1 MRYQVPQFLDIEDK
15 IVGPLTFKQIIYV
28 AGGIGIVIIS
38 FILIKPWWIAI
49 LIAGPGVALFV
60 ALAFVRVNNKPFVF
74 YLQSMVTYLARK
86 KIYTWKKDREHT
98 VERVDPTPVEKT
110 INELDIKRMS
120 PSHLQELSWKLD
132 TQTIPESERK
142 EEEKISDLR

>member
-1 MRYQVPQFLDIEDK
+1 MRYQVPQFLDIEDR

-28 AGGIGIVIIS
+28 AGGIGVVIIS
-38 FILIKPWWIAI
+38 FILVKPWWIAI
-49 LIAGPGVALFV
+49 LVAGPGVALFV

-98 VERVDPTPVEKT
+98 VEHVDPAPVEKT

-132 TQTIPESERK
+132 TQTVPESER
-142 EEEKISDLR
+142 EREEKISNLR